1 MTMDWGTA
9 AQWGALVI
17 AIFSL
22 VRGELRSQDK
32 DYKEDKKAVEL
43 QIADVDRRI
52 VHLETRVA
60 KVESELAHLPRK
72 DSVHGLEMA
81 MQELKGQMAVI
92 IERVGPIKA
101 IAERMQEVLLEGTR
115 K

>member
-1 MTMDWGTA
+1 MDWGTA
-9 AQWGALVI
+9 AQWGAFIVAII
-17 AIFSL
+17 AL
-22 VRGELRSQDK
+22 VRGEMRAHDKSYRSDITTL
-32 DYKEDKKAVEL
+32 DS
-43 QIADVDRRI
+43 RI
-52 VHLETRVA
+52 ENVSTRVGSI
-60 KVESELAHLPRK
+60 ESEMHHLPGK

-101 IAERMQEVLLEGTR
+101 IAERMQEVLLEGAR